1 VKTRARVRR
10 RAKVPAGA
18 GRGYRA
24 PARADPALR
33 ALLRAPPAAQR
44 AAESPASAGGDVSA
58 SVAAATSSGG
68 APLPE
73 AARERFEPRFGH
85 DLSAVRV
92 HAGAQA
98 AASAHE
104 LNAHAYTFGHD
115 VVFGAG
121 QYDPGSAAGQRLL
134 AHELAHVVQQGDGQT
149 LRRVPRVAGV
159 DWPFNH
165 GDVKHGHAVDLLAVA
180 FTTLGLDK
188 AGARRLAQAA
198 AGRAKWD
205 AKKDLY
211 VLAFDFL
218 RDNVQRFGVPDTARL
233 IERVLEFCDAS
244 TAVAAALNDAF
255 YGSLLASTVYTGGSG
270 DALLFASAGGMHNVP
285 GVPSGAT
292 DFAPSG
298 GSTLLRPNPEPP
310 STAAGTSPNA
320 RVTGGFAAG
329 TDLLVAYGGQQG
341 TVAAAS
347 VELML
352 DAHKKRV
359 PAKLRPY
366 LVTLGNDPNV
376 LSVLQ
381 RFLRDDGVFVM
392 QGVRMGGAHY
402 TPSKPPSIEVD
413 PDILPGSKKSREMSE
428 PILRST
434 LAHELFHY
442 ALDRADAA
450 ITEIGGNA
458 DHQLI
463 AVVQDRYIIVALLH
477 AGQPP
482 IADRIAALGAGVTSH
497 LGDRLENMLK
507 ADDRAG
513 VRSLVG
519 GANFLEAT
527 VFNLLVGPVA
537 GNADKA
543 SGKMGK
549 LSEYMMDASQIGD
562 MAYLAAI
569 NGLILRKAFQL
580 AADTADRE
588 KVALGRVW
596 GRADYQKEIRAFIS
610 SFIGLA
616 SQNRKDGAAALAATI
631 K

>member
-1 VKTRARVRR
+1 M
-10 RAKVPAGA
+10 
-18 GRGYRA
+18 
-24 PARADPALR
+24 R
-33 ALLRAPPAAQR
+33 ALLRAPAA
-44 AAESPASAGGDVSA
+44 A
-58 SVAAATSSGG
+58 SVAAATASGG

-73 AARERFEPRFGH
+73 GARERFEPRFGH
-85 DLSAVRV
+85 DLSTVRV
-92 HAGAQA
+92 HTGPQA

-104 LNAHAYTFGHD
+104 LNAHAYTFGQD

-149 LRRVPRVAGV
+149 LRRVPKVAGV

-165 GDVKHGHAVDLLAVA
+165 GDVAHGHPVALLTNA
-180 FTTLGLDK
+180 FRTLGLE
-188 AGARRLAQAA
+188 AAEAARLAQAA
-198 AGRAKWD
+198 EGRSKWA

-244 TAVAAALNDAF
+244 SAVATALNDAF
-255 YGSLLASTVYTGGSG
+255 YQGLLASTVYTGASG
-270 DALLFASAGGMHNVP
+270 EALLFASAGGMHNVP
-285 GVPSGAT
+285 FVPSGAA

-298 GSTLLRPNPEPP
+298 SSTLLRPNPERP
-310 STAAGTSPNA
+310 SSAAGDSPNA

-341 TVAAAS
+341 TVATAS

-352 DAHKKRV
+352 DAHKKRI
-359 PAKLRPY
+359 PSQLRPY
-366 LVTLGNDPNV
+366 LVTLGNDPTV
-376 LSVLQ
+376 LTVLQ
-381 RFLRDDGVFVM
+381 RFLRDDGVFKM
-392 QGVRMGGAHY
+392 QGVSHGGAHY

-413 PDILPGSKKSREMSE
+413 PDILPGSKRSRQMSE

-442 ALDRADAA
+442 ALDRTDAA

-458 DHQLI
+458 DHELI
-463 AVVQDRYIIVALLH
+463 AVVQDRYIIVALLF

-497 LGDRLENMLK
+497 VGNRLENMIK

-513 VRSLVG
+513 MRSFVG
-519 GANFLEAT
+519 GASFLEAT

-543 SGKMGK
+543 SGKLGK
-549 LSEYMMDASQIGD
+549 LSDYMMDASQIGD
-562 MAYLAAI
+562 LAYLAAI
-569 NGLILRKAFQL
+569 NGLILRKAFDL
-580 AADTADRE
+580 AVEVANRE
-588 KVALGRVW
+588 KIPLAQVW
-596 GRADYQKEIRAFIS
+596 SRADYKKEIRAFILG
-610 SFIGLA
+610 FIGLA